1 MSLQLNGHTT
11 LLGFFADPA
20 AHSKSP
26 LMYNTAFEKLGINSV
41 YLAFQIDQKHLKDAV
56 SSMRT
61 LKMRGANVSMP
72 NKNAVIQ
79 YLDVLSPEARLCGAV
94 NTIVNDNGILTGHNT
109 DGKGAILALQSK
121 GQNISEKKLVIL
133 GAGGAGAAI
142 LTQAALDG
150 ASEISV
156 FVREKSLSKTMD
168 LIGNIKK
175 KTPCSI
181 SLFPVEHLSVLK
193 QELETAH
200 ILINATSVGMEH
212 SEKSRSL
219 IPDETYFHKDLFVM
233 DIIYSPAQ
241 TVLLQMADHFGCR
254 TMNGLGM
261 LLYQGAA
268 AFKLY
273 TGEELPLEDVKKA
286 WGISF

>member
-41 YLAFQIDQKHLKDAV
+41 YLAFRINQKHLKDAV

-79 YLDVLSPEARLCGAV
+79 YLDALSPEARLCGAV

-121 GQNISEKKLVIL
+121 GQNISAKKLVIL
-133 GAGGAGAAI
+133 GAGGAGTAI

-175 KTPCSI
+175 ETSCSI
-181 SLFPVEHLSVLK
+181 SLFPVGHLSVLK